1 MKMYDQIVSKPEATD
16 RQKDDEEKGRSTE
29 MTNAM
34 MIRVLPPRQTPAQT
48 ARVRARRRRALVNT
62 LLEAFATVG
71 LGACFILC
79 ALAVLCVL

>member
-1 MKMYDQIVSKPEATD
+1 MKMYDQIVSKAEATD
-16 RQKDDEEKGRSTE
+16 KQNDDEEKGRSTE

-34 MIRVLPPRQTPAQT
+34 TIRVLPPQQSPAQA
-48 ARVRARRRRALVNT
+48 ARARARRRRALVNT
-62 LLEAFATVG
+62 LLEALATVG